1 MHAYA
6 RFLLYRQTLRWYILP
21 FATHLETLMAK
32 ELKKKRDEAK
42 QAWENATVVMK
53 KAKNGNDFTNS
64 KKVHDEAEKLRVEY
78 LLAEKASET
87 DSDDE
92 NTLAMSAH
100 R

>member
-1 MHAYA
+1 MV
-6 RFLLYRQTLRWYILP
+6 
-21 FATHLETLMAK
+21 K

-53 KAKNGNDFTNS
+53 AKESDDFMAS
-64 KKVHDEAEKLRVEY
+64 KITHDEAEKLRVQY
-78 LLAEKASET
+78 LMAERASDI

-92 NTLAMSAH
+92 NRLAMSAH